1 MIVLQQHGNKCIAN
15 RCDTVNRLVV
25 CGSSRVSG
33 RSAVLA
39 KAICDAYKTDGDNVV
54 LLSLADVQIKPC
66 IGCNECKRN
75 GVISERSES
84 YCVLSDDMAD
94 VHEMLKSCEALSVIS
109 PVFFSGAPAFFKAF
123 LDRLQPY
130 FWTDRRKGVKRPAN
144 LFVVGEGGD
153 PHGFGSLVGEVRSA
167 LSVAGFSLETV
178 HDWVGLIS
186 EDRILSQVG
195 DVRTSG
201 RVNPACDYTFSSP
214 AGVFPCYNPEVLN
227 D

>member
-1 MIVLQQHGNKCIAN
+1 M
-15 RCDTVNRLVV
+15 NRLVV
-25 CGSSRVSG
+25 CGSSRAAG
-33 RSAVLA
+33 RSTALAEAVY
-39 KAICDAYKTDGDNVV
+39 DAYKIDGDDVV
-54 LLSLADVQIKPC
+54 LLSLADRQIKPC
-66 IGCNECKRN
+66 IGCNECGRN
-75 GVISERSES
+75 SIIPGRNES

-94 VHEMLKSCEALSVIS
+94 AHEMLKSCEALSVVS

-130 FWTDRRKGVKRPAN
+130 FWTDRRKRVKRPAN

-186 EDRILSQVG
+186 EDGILSQAG
-195 DVRTSG
+195 DVRTLG
-201 RVNPACDYTFSSP
+201 RVSPASAYTFSSP
-214 AGVFPCYNPEVLN
+214 AGVFPCYNTEVLN
-227 D
+227 G